1 MPIIKTGLVS
11 TNQLSSQQKTKRSVS
26 GYIDTN
32 SVTVPACISALMYTS
47 TAIIVK
53 KIGVYVV
60 DEIQGPNF
68 VLDVGIDGTDN
79 AILDGEGIAASGA
92 ADVDYAFDPD
102 TAAVALGHVITASTK
117 VVDNTG
123 GTIQVSIE
131 YEEVDT

>member
-1 MPIIKTGLVS
+1 MPIIKTGSVS
-11 TNQLSSQQKTKRSVS
+11 TNQLSTQQKTKRAVS

-32 SVTVPACISALMYTS
+32 SVTVPVCISALMYNS

-60 DEIQGPNF
+60 DEIQGINF

-79 AILDGEGIAASGA
+79 AILDGEAIGTSVT

-102 TAAVALGHVITASTK
+102 TAAVASGHVITASTK
-117 VVDNTG
+117 TQDGTG